1 MDPFLYQSKFTRAGE
16 SGANQNN
23 TRRKVA
29 EEEEVLDFIAGSL
42 LHLQQVTQATAPPPL
57 APRKRVRGG
66 STQTGGIPFS
76 FKWRREREGKEER

>member
-42 LHLQQVTQATAPPPL
+42 LHLQQVTQATASS
-57 APRKRVRGG
+57 RTTKESQGG